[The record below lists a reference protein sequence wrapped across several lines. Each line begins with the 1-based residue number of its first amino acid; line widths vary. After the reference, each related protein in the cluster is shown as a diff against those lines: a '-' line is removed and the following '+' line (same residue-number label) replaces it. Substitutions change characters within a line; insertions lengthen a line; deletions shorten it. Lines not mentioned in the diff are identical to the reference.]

1 VAYAVWPLVHHFESS
16 HLADGPQLPRSS
28 PLDDLAV
35 IRPRMNLRSDLAHSF
50 VAIHSIAHGE
60 RLVHMQC
67 HRLLEVDIL
76 ARLNG
81 VDRHQR
87 MPVRR

>member
-1 VAYAVWPLVHHFESS
+1 
-16 HLADGPQLPRSS
+16 
-28 PLDDLAV
+28 
-35 IRPRMNLRSDLAHSF
+35 MNLRSDLAHSF